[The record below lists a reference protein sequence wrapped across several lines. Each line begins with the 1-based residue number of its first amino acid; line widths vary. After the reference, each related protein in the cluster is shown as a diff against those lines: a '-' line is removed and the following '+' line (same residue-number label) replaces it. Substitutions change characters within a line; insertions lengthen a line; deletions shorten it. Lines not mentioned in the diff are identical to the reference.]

1 MVKRKNKRFLWI
13 GGVVLAVVLIA
24 WFTPIRGLL
33 FFGQPV
39 SCEVNGYDSDCYCS
53 EGEDKIFVPWV
64 GVDRWDCENPNWL
77 ILNPASDNFE
87 EESVVWIQDY
97 LSAYCGYD
105 CDTEYLNSCGSV
117 CESPNDLTVDN
128 PRCMLA
134 SWGYGN
140 NGERLVNVECQITTE
155 FDSEGRPVSGYTP
168 WRMMFYIESET
179 GTPLVEPIYED
190 MNYCINLNTGIRCDP
205 PIQVV
210 G

>member
-77 ILNPASDNFE
+77 LLDPASSSFE
-87 EESVVWIQDY
+87 EDAVDWVRNY
-97 LSAYCGYD
+97 LSAYCGD
-105 CDTEYLNSCGSV
+105 VCTLEYTNDCGSV
-117 CESPNDLTVDN
+117 CYSNNDLTVDN
-128 PRCMLA
+128 PRCMV
-134 SWGYGN
+134 SSFGYGAS
-140 NGERLVNVECQITTE
+140 GERTVNVECDIATQ
-155 FDSEGRPVSGYTP
+155 FDSEGRPTNGYTP
-168 WRMMFYIESET
+168 WRMIFYIESET
-179 GTPLVEPIYED
+179 GTPLVEPPYTED
-190 MNYCINLNTGIRCDP
+190 NYCRDLGSGMICYP